1 MDAISQ
7 ALNLNRRSFEAG
19 DPYNSEEL
27 LRSGVASGKLILLT
41 EPTRVSAKK
50 PLTAFCILKCD
61 KRVLRLERIAVDP
74 KHRNAGLGRSLI
86 ARARKWRDRHQP
98 GWNIW
103 TYISSDNTP
112 SVNAH
117 VHAGFGIEVIGPD
130 WVWVMG

>member
-1 MDAISQ
+1 M
-7 ALNLNRRSFEAG
+7 SFEAG
-19 DPYNSEEL
+19 DPYNSEEF
-27 LRSGVASGKLILLT
+27 LRSGIKSRHLILIT
-41 EPTRVSAKK
+41 EPVRVSAKN

-61 KRVLRLERIAVDP
+61 KRVLRLERIAVNP
-74 KHRNAGLGRSLI
+74 KHRNAGLGRALI
-86 ARARKWRDRHQP
+86 ARARKWRDKNRP
-98 GWNIW
+98 GTNIW

>member
-27 LRSGVASGKLILLT
+27 LRSGLESGKLVLLT
-41 EPTRVSAKK
+41 EPARVSAKS
-50 PLTAFCILKCD
+50 PLTAFCILKLD

-74 KHRNAGLGRSLI
+74 QHRNAGLGRSLI
-86 ARARKWRDRHQP
+86 SRARKWRDRHQP
-98 GWNIW
+98 GMNIW

-117 VHAGFGIEVIGPD
+117 VHAGFGIEVIGRD